1 MKSKKEI
8 FDCRAA
14 GELLVPFLD
23 GEASL
28 EESANLEAHL
38 RSCARCT
45 RDIETHRRIGA
56 ALSSCGLATREF
68 KGVRADEIRAKEP
81 HEAHQTKAHQTRR
94 RGTYALLSL
103 AALALVACTLVLLS
117 SGERES
123 AEPTDDLLGTL
134 DILEAFEEEGLEPTQ
149 EVVQL
154 LLDAEEAEEL
164 HPTSGDVFDPTLL
177 ELLLEETT
185 DFGNL

>member
-1 MKSKKEI
+1 MKSKQDN

-23 GEASL
+23 GETSL
-28 EESANLEAHL
+28 EESAHIEAHL
-38 RSCARCT
+38 RSCAHCT
-45 RDIETHRRIGA
+45 RDIEAHRRIGA
-56 ALSSCGLATREF
+56 ALSSSGLATGEF
-68 KGVRADEIRAKEP
+68 KGVCVDEIRAMEP
-81 HEAHQTKAHQTRR
+81 HEAHQTKH

-134 DILEAFEEEGLEPTQ
+134 DILEAFGEEGLEPTQ

-164 HPTSGDVFDPTLL
+164 HPSSGDVFDPTLL